1 LSSNV
6 RGSSGSGVSHPTHS
20 RKKTGPSNQTLGF
33 ASIVALFGY
42 LGLLIFVR
50 ANPRSRGDTAA
61 TLRLQRNNHPA
72 LARLM
77 GWISWFGFRPQSL
90 WLPFILVAFS
100 WIKGLRLGSAFLVFA
115 WASSLLS
122 FFTKLIIK
130 RPRPDDPLIRV
141 VDADIRDTSFPSGHT
156 LHYVTF
162 WGFVAYL
169 AATNLRDRTVRRVVA
184 VVIGA
189 VIGLIGPS
197 RVYLGHHWLTDVL
210 ASYLLGFAYFAGLV
224 WAYRWL
230 RSMLDGDPE
239 PQYYEPEVA
248 PLPVPNDRSVAAELT
263 AP

>member
-1 LSSNV
+1 MSSNRNV
-6 RGSSGSGVSHPTHS
+6 SSGSGVSHSTRS
-20 RKKTGPSNQTLGF
+20 RKKTGLSNETLGY
-33 ASIVALFGY
+33 ASIFALLGY
-42 LGLLIFVR
+42 VGLLIFVR
-50 ANPRSRGDTAA
+50 ANPRSRGDTAV
-61 TLRLQRNNHPA
+61 TLRMQRNNHPA
-72 LARLM
+72 LARVM
-77 GWISWFGFRPQSL
+77 DWTSWFGFRPQSL
-90 WLPFILVAFS
+90 WLPFVLVAAA
-100 WIKGLRLGSAFLVFA
+100 WIKGLRLGSVFLVFA

-122 FFTKLIIK
+122 FFTKLIIR

-141 VDADIRDTSFPSGHT
+141 VVADIRDTSFPSGHT

-169 AATNLRDRTVRRVVA
+169 AATNLRDRTVRRVITAVIAA
-184 VVIGA
+184 VV
-189 VIGLIGPS
+189 GLIGPS

-239 PQYYEPEVA
+239 PQYYKPEDASV
-248 PLPVPNDRSVAAELT
+248 PVLDERSVVAELP